1 MATRK
6 SASSSTALP
15 GSTPTTWVVM
25 LFGDGPRP
33 HVTCSQ
39 NIALAYSDFLGLLRI
54 LITLGRDASFRIAG
68 DDDDAALMGLS
79 VYMDDDLVL
88 VLQPAGT
95 IVPHHESPAFEAP
108 FDSFERMA
116 PVLLEA
122 MARRA
127 GFTSEDVERY
137 IHSIVARAFAVDVDE
152 AIIEEAYTED
162 LVKGQY
168 APNLVAKAWKHL
180 TSARTMVELT
190 ATVSGR

>member
-1 MATRK
+1 
-6 SASSSTALP
+6 
-15 GSTPTTWVVM
+15 M

-39 NIALAYSDFLGLLRI
+39 DLALAYSDFLGLLNI

-68 DDDDAALMGLS
+68 NDDDAALMGFS
-79 VYMDDDLVL
+79 VYMDDALVL

-95 IVPHHESPAFEAP
+95 ILPDGDSSSCQAP

-122 MARRA
+122 MAKRS
-127 GFTSEDVERY
+127 GFTAKDAEAFQY
-137 IHSIVARAFAVDVDE
+137 SIVALAFSRDVDE
-152 AIIEEAYTED
+152 AIIEEAYSED

-180 TSARTMVELT
+180 TSARTMVEMT